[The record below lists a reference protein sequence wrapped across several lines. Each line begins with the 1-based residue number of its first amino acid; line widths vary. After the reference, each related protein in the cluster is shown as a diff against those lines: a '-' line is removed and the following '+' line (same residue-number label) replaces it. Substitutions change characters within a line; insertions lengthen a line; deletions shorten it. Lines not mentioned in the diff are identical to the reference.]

1 MTAKCAGGTQAGSW
15 DPERDVKGKPGKIE
29 REVWCLVNSN
39 IQGQLLSFQKEHPG
53 DVRF

>member
-29 REVWCLVNSN
+29 REVGVWLIVTYKVSFLVFKKS
-39 IQGQLLSFQKEHPG
+39 IL
-53 DVRF
+53 VM